1 MSASN
6 ASPSTA
12 THIVSLQ
19 EIAMEA
25 KRRMSAQAWDYLS
38 GGGESETTL
47 KRNRYALDSIAFR
60 PRVFVDVCAID
71 TQATFLG
78 FPLRIPVML
87 APIGSLHLM
96 HPAAALPVVKAAE
109 RFGTVPFISTV
120 TSPPVE
126 EVGPATKGPKV
137 FQLYVR
143 GGTDWVDQ
151 TLDRAVAAGFGA
163 LAITVDVAHY
173 GRRERDLIN
182 RFNRR
187 EFVKRANIESVNFE
201 NEFNYQAQLTW
212 PFIEHCRKRSTL
224 PIIIKGIA
232 TAEDARIALDHG
244 VDAIYVSNHGG
255 RQLDHG
261 IGAIDALSDVV
272 EVAKGQCEI
281 VVDGGFLRG
290 SDVLKALARGATAV
304 AIGKLQGWA
313 LAAAGEEGLLR
324 ALELLETEMIMNMGL
339 LGVCSV
345 KELGPQHLR
354 PTVPVNPPHALS
366 AYPVY
371 MERFVN
377 RRD

>member
-1 MSASN
+1 MTVSASN
-6 ASPSTA
+6 VSQSAA
-12 THIVSLQ
+12 THFVSLQ
-19 EIAMEA
+19 EIAIEA
-25 KRRMSAQAWDYLS
+25 KRRMSDHAWDYLS

-60 PRVFVDVCAID
+60 PRVFVDVCSID
-71 TQATFLG
+71 TSASFLG

-96 HPAAALPVVKAAE
+96 HPGAAIPVVKAAD

-120 TSPPVE
+120 TSPAME

-143 GGTDWVDQ
+143 GDTAWVDQ
-151 TLDRAVAAGFGA
+151 TLDRAVKAGFNA

-212 PFIEHCRKRSTL
+212 PFIEHCRKRSKL

-232 TAEDARIALDHG
+232 TAEDAKIALDHG

-261 IGAIDALSDVV
+261 IGAIDALSEVV
-272 EVAKGQCEI
+272 EVAKGKCEI
-281 VVDGGFLRG
+281 VVDGGFIRG
-290 SDVLKALARGATAV
+290 TDVLKALARGATAV

-313 LAAAGEEGLLR
+313 LAAGVVEALLR
-324 ALELLETEMIMNMGL
+324 ALELLEKEMIMIMGL

-345 KELGPQHLR
+345 K
-354 PTVPVNPPHALS
+354 
-366 AYPVY
+366 
-371 MERFVN
+371 
-377 RRD
+377 